1 MWGELSNAR
10 TNQQKIWNRAS
21 ILSER
26 LWNSK
31 IALAANLNDIAS
43 RLLAHS
49 RRLNARGI
57 KTSPVSV
64 QLCEENMQICF

>member
-1 MWGELSNAR
+1 MWGEITNAH

-31 IALAANLNDIAS
+31 IAISENLNDIAI
-43 RLLAHS
+43 RLVAQS
-49 RRLNARGI
+49 RRLNERGI
-57 KTSPVSV
+57 KTSPVTV
-64 QLCEENMQICF
+64 QLCEENMHICF

>member
-1 MWGELSNAR
+1 MWGELSNAH

-31 IALAANLNDIAS
+31 LVLSADLNDISS
-43 RLLAHS
+43 RLSAHS
-49 RRLNARGI
+49 RRLSARGI
-57 KTSPVSV
+57 KTSPVTV
-64 QLCEENMQICF
+64 QLCEENAHICF